1 MPNNPARNRKGYE
14 ATLSGQRRMK
24 RRDVASSIRVV
35 NKVFAAAGAELGS
48 PNGGP
53 APTFSGGSSGGSG
66 SGGSV
71 LA

>member
-1 MPNNPARNRKGYE
+1 MANNPARFRKGYE
-14 ATLSGQRRMK
+14 PSLTGIRRMK
-24 RRDVASSIRVV
+24 RKDVAGSIRAV

-53 APTFSGGSSGGSG
+53 SPTYSGGSGGSG